1 MNARRLCITSFICG
15 NKKNKYHI
23 RMTHDENDCDDTKEV
38 CRILSNY
45 ITISDDFKEQ
55 KNGDL
60 VYAENKFDGMII
72 AAWYHTKNEFQFN
85 STIKFKLDNC
95 LPAVGFDYNRF
106 LMRKRDKFFGQS
118 AIASNN
124 THSDGTRDKKRKTKL
139 NSSASL
145 VNKKSIW
152 KFKVEDYKSN
162 QVCMIII
169 KKHRRGRNQFGY
181 AYSFE
186 NG

>member
-23 RMTHDENDCDDTKEV
+23 RMTHDENDCDDTKE
-38 CRILSNY
+38 
-45 ITISDDFKEQ
+45 
-55 KNGDL
+55 NGDL

-106 LMRKRDKFFGQS
+106 LMRKRDKFFGQN

-124 THSDGTRDKKRKTKL
+124 THSDGTR
-139 NSSASL
+139 
-145 VNKKSIW
+145 
-152 KFKVEDYKSN
+152 
-162 QVCMIII
+162 
-169 KKHRRGRNQFGY
+169 
-181 AYSFE
+181 
-186 NG
+186 